1 MTLQSEGRFIGG
13 PPIRLKVLTLCALEP
28 VMVLHSRLAE
38 VSFPS
43 AAPPKS
49 SVISVPAAS

>member
-28 VMVLHSRLAE
+28 VMVLNSRLAE
-38 VSFPS
+38 VSYPS